1 MQEFSDSVAE
11 LAAKDTTPFA
21 LQQSMKQFRTSE
33 AEYERA
39 IVGQMSRRRF
49 IDQKINT
56 VPDRDEELCLICS
69 DTEGGQRVV
78 TSCVHLFHWECLA
91 RWFMAGLSHT
101 CPVCRSSLL
110 APRSVIKISD
120 KAVQLSKDKGKQ
132 REASPIS
139 RADTVVEAGPSSMKI
154 EDIGDEM
161 EGLDEKEEEVV
172 DMRSKFNYLD
182 EEEIELIKDVALRG
196 AALGSKLDFIT
207 KHVLHLREKHQR
219 AIDAFYSDE
228 GGMDRT
234 DKPPTEAKI
243 LIYSGWQ
250 YACDVLAQ
258 ALERERIGYVRL
270 ETPGKGR
277 KESAVIDFKENPD
290 IAVFI
295 LHAQS
300 QAAGLVRVLS
310 CAAMAKLISGM
321 QNLISAQYVM
331 LVEPLLQPA
340 LELQA
345 IARIHRIGQT
355 QNTTVFQYVVNDTVD
370 ERIALLS
377 LEGKNHRLFAK
388 EQASIYSLLENPDE
402 GEQAIDL
409 GTTAAIPSGSGP
421 TTKKKGNNPLRSA
434 DSNAD
439 LTATTQGREEVAQ
452 VLFEKA
458 DRENAQKLAVRAE
471 QLRVEAKADAARQ
484 AQAERGELRRA
495 IAESARMARERHGS
509 RAGSDA
515 SRAAMHIDSSSDAD
529 ADSVLM
535 RTSGDRAGDVQHPME
550 LSSDNEGST
559 A

>member
-139 RADTVVEAGPSSMKI
+139 RVDTVVEAGPSSMKI

-219 AIDAFYSDE
+219 AIDAFYADE
-228 GGMDRT
+228 GRMNRS

-300 QAAGLVRVLS
+300 QAAGLVSVLS
-310 CAAMAKLISGM
+310 CAAMAKLI
-321 QNLISAQYVM
+321 L
-331 LVEPLLQPA
+331 
-340 LELQA
+340 
-345 IARIHRIGQT
+345 
-355 QNTTVFQYVVNDTVD
+355 
-370 ERIALLS
+370 
-377 LEGKNHRLFAK
+377 
-388 EQASIYSLLENPDE
+388 
-402 GEQAIDL
+402 
-409 GTTAAIPSGSGP
+409 
-421 TTKKKGNNPLRSA
+421 
-434 DSNAD
+434 
-439 LTATTQGREEVAQ
+439 
-452 VLFEKA
+452 
-458 DRENAQKLAVRAE
+458 
-471 QLRVEAKADAARQ
+471 
-484 AQAERGELRRA
+484 
-495 IAESARMARERHGS
+495 
-509 RAGSDA
+509 
-515 SRAAMHIDSSSDAD
+515 
-529 ADSVLM
+529 
-535 RTSGDRAGDVQHPME
+535 
-550 LSSDNEGST
+550 
-559 A
+559 

>member
-1 MQEFSDSVAE
+1 M
-11 LAAKDTTPFA
+11 
-21 LQQSMKQFRTSE
+21 
-33 AEYERA
+33 
-39 IVGQMSRRRF
+39 
-49 IDQKINT
+49 
-56 VPDRDEELCLICS
+56 
-69 DTEGGQRVV
+69 
-78 TSCVHLFHWECLA
+78 
-91 RWFMAGLSHT
+91 
-101 CPVCRSSLL
+101 
-110 APRSVIKISD
+110 
-120 KAVQLSKDKGKQ
+120 
-132 REASPIS
+132 
-139 RADTVVEAGPSSMKI
+139 
-154 EDIGDEM
+154 
-161 EGLDEKEEEVV
+161 
-172 DMRSKFNYLD
+172 
-182 EEEIELIKDVALRG
+182 
-196 AALGSKLDFIT
+196 
-207 KHVLHLREKHQR
+207 
-219 AIDAFYSDE
+219 
-228 GGMDRT
+228 
-234 DKPPTEAKI
+234 
-243 LIYSGWQ
+243 
-250 YACDVLAQ
+250 
-258 ALERERIGYVRL
+258 
-270 ETPGKGR
+270 
-277 KESAVIDFKENPD
+277 IDFKENPD

-484 AQAERGELRRA
+484 AQAEREELRRA
-495 IAESARMARERHGS
+495 LAESARMARERHGS